1 MDKIYSVSEFIDAA
15 NELLAFE
22 VKVEGEV
29 SGFNISQNKWVFFD
43 LKDSKGAKIGCFMGV
58 WALKDALEDGMS
70 IRVRGVP
77 GINKKYGKFSITVK
91 EIQLMGEGALRRSFE
106 LLKAKLQAEGL
117 FAPERKRELPRFPA
131 KIGLI
136 ASRESAAYTDFMRI
150 LNNRWGGIEV
160 NLLHVQVQGK
170 EAIPQIVGA
179 VQYLNREMP
188 DLETLIITRGGG
200 SMDDLQAFNSEEVVR
215 AIFASKIPTLVG
227 IGHERDET
235 LAEYVADVRASTPS
249 NAAERLTPDRG
260 EILSSLEHYAHLLEQ
275 QLTIKI
281 KDYGIRIESAGNL
294 FENLV
299 GARQNEVGVLY
310 HNLEE
315 GMGRLIL
322 DKTTR
327 LDFLSRT
334 IKNLNPENLLAR
346 GFSIIF
352 KGGKVIKDAGL
363 LPAGEIIDI
372 KLSKGRVRSKVI

>member
-15 NELLAFE
+15 NELLSFE
-22 VKVEGEV
+22 VWIEGEI
-29 SGFNISQNKWVFFD
+29 SGFNISQGKWVFFD
-43 LKDSKGAKIGCFMGV
+43 LKDKDEAKIGCFMGA
-58 WALKDALEDGMS
+58 WALKGALEDGMS
-70 IRVRGVP
+70 IRVRGNP
-77 GINKKYGKFSITVK
+77 GIHKKYGKFSITVK

-117 FAPERKRELPRFPA
+117 FAPERKRQLPKFPA
-131 KIGLI
+131 RIGLI

-179 VQYLNREMP
+179 IQYLNSEMP
-188 DLETLIITRGGG
+188 DLDSIVITRGGG

-235 LAEYVADVRASTPS
+235 LAEYAADVRASTPS

-281 KDYGIRIESAGNL
+281 KDYGAKIESAGNL
-294 FENLV
+294 FENLIWT
-299 GARQNEVGVLY
+299 RQTEVNNLCR
-310 HNLEE
+310 NLEE

-322 DKTTR
+322 NKKTR

-346 GFSIIF
+346 GFSIVF
-352 KGGKVIKDAGL
+352 KGGKVVKDATN
-363 LPAGEIIDI
+363 LPTGEIIDI
-372 KLSKGRVRSKVI
+372 KLSKGRVKSKVI

>member
-22 VKVEGEV
+22 VWIEGEI
-29 SGFNISQNKWVFFD
+29 SGFNISQGKWVFFD
-43 LKDSKGAKIGCFMGV
+43 LKDKDEAKIGCFMGA
-58 WALKDALEDGMS
+58 WALKETLEDGMS
-70 IRVRGVP
+70 IRVRGTP
-77 GINKKYGKFSITVK
+77 GIHKKYGKFSITVK

-106 LLKAKLQAEGL
+106 LLKAKLQGEGL
-117 FAPERKRELPRFPA
+117 FAPERKRQLTRFPA

-150 LNNRWGGIEV
+150 LNNRWGGVEV

-179 VQYLNREMP
+179 IQHFNREMA
-188 DLETLIITRGGG
+188 DLDALVITRGGG

-235 LAEYVADVRASTPS
+235 LADYAADVRASTPS
-249 NAAERLTPDRG
+249 NAAERLSPDRG
-260 EILSSLEHYAHLLEQ
+260 EILSSLEHYIHLLDQ
-275 QLTIKI
+275 HLTVKI
-281 KDYGIRIESAGNL
+281 KDYGTRIESTGNF

-299 GARQNEVGVLY
+299 QERQNTIDNLY
-310 HNLEE
+310 QGLED
-315 GMGRLIL
+315 GIGRLIL
-322 DKTTR
+322 DKKNR

-352 KGGKVIKDAGL
+352 KDGKVIKDVQKL
-363 LPAGEIIDI
+363 TAGEIIDI
-372 KLSKGRVRSKVI
+372 KLSKGRVKSKII